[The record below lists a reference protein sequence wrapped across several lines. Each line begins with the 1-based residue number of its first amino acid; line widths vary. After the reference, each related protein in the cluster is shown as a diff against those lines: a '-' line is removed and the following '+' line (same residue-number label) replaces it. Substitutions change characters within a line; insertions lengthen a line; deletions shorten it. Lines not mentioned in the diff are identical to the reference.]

1 MHLAGPGRRGGQE
14 VRTLMCLAIPMKVVE
29 IDGDTAVV
37 EQEGVSRKA
46 RIDFLDGV
54 QLGDYVL
61 VHAGIAIERVRPD
74 EAEETLR
81 LIRMLTDEVR

>member
-1 MHLAGPGRRGGQE
+1 
-14 VRTLMCLAIPMKVVE
+14 MCLAVPMKVIE
-29 IDGDTAVV
+29 IQGSTAVV
-37 EQEGVSRKA
+37 EQEGVSRNV
-46 RIDFLDGV
+46 RVDFLSGV

-61 VHAGIAIERVRPD
+61 VHAGIAIERVRPE

>member
-1 MHLAGPGRRGGQE
+1 
-14 VRTLMCLAIPMKVVE
+14 MKVIE
-29 IDGDTAVV
+29 IQGSTAVV
-37 EQEGVSRKA
+37 EQEGVSRNV
-46 RIDFLDGV
+46 RVDFLDGV

-61 VHAGIAIERVRPD
+61 VHAGIAIERVRPE